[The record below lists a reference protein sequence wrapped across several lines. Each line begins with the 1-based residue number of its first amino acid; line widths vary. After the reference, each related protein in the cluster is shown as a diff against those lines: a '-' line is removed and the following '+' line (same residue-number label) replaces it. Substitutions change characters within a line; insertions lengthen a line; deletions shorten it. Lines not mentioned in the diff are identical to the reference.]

1 MLREIT
7 TRLPGVK
14 AGVEKRVHP
23 HGFRHGW
30 ALGQVES
37 GTSLP
42 IIQQLLGHFLGD
54 DDRYLR
60 LAYRT
65 GQGDCRGD
73 KQDREPTGSAVARR
87 LPTQSGCLVDTAGR
101 RVVGPMDKSVGP
113 RWEVG

>member
-87 LPTQSGCLVDTAGR
+87 LPYAERLSGRHRGQTGGR
-101 RVVGPMDKSVGP
+101 ADGQKC
-113 RWEVG
+113 